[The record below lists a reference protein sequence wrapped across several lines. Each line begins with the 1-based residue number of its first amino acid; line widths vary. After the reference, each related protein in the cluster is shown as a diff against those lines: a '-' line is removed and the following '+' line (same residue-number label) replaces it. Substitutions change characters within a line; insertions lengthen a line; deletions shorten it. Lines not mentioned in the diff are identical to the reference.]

1 MGMLESG
8 RSLFKIAKIMN
19 SKKWIT
25 PTSVITLTALTLTGV
40 YIGISESHISFED
53 ILLLIFCFLAV
64 VGFLQAALQFMVFLK
79 APPLPPN
86 LWFLN
91 SSEWNETFYDPYN
104 PESGWG
110 YGDFGDS
117 CNDTS
122 DGGCDTGE

>member
-1 MGMLESG
+1 
-8 RSLFKIAKIMN
+8 MN

-25 PTSVITLTALTLTGV
+25 PTSAVTLTALTLTGI

-53 ILLLIFCFLAV
+53 ILLVIFCFLAV
-64 VGFLQAALQFMVFLK
+64 AGFLKAALQFMVFLK
-79 APPLPPN
+79 APSLPPN

-91 SSEWNETFYDPYN
+91 SLPSNETFYDSYN

-122 DGGCDTGE
+122 DGGCDTSDGGCDTGE

>member
-1 MGMLESG
+1 
-8 RSLFKIAKIMN
+8 MN

-25 PTSVITLTALTLTGV
+25 PTSVVTLIALNLTGV

-53 ILLLIFCFLAV
+53 ILLVIFCFLAV
-64 VGFLQAALQFMVFLK
+64 IGFLKAALQFIVFLK
-79 APPLPPN
+79 AQPLPPN

-91 SSEWNETFYDPYN
+91 SSPSNETFYDSYN
-104 PESGWG
+104 PESGRG